1 MPELRGY
8 LCWDPEVAS
17 RTIKTEAVNPSPAIF
32 LATHAP
38 LRIRQARI
46 QGRSLSPVPDKWTD
60 EMAVLN
66 DFLKRRSSTGTLL
79 MPVVGDSGSG
89 KSHLVRW
96 VREKIA
102 DNATSTGKYKVIY
115 LEKSQTSLKAVIEA
129 LLEGLEDESLEKLR
143 SEVRSFSSGTT
154 EEKLARR
161 LINALNE
168 TLAATTPN
176 DLPGAATRVLA
187 GPRGLASILQ
197 DPYIQEH
204 MLAPGRYVPQ
214 LASQLLRDRGAS
226 SAERPPGFTVED
238 LPLSLQDVKQAAQIS
253 QRLLQMLLTR
263 PELQHAA
270 VDLLNQSLESAV
282 RSASNLGVGRL
293 LQAMLQV
300 RQGYAEK
307 KKEIILLIED
317 FALIQ
322 GVQGEL
328 LEALTESA
336 TREGTTRYAP
346 MRTLMAVTTGYFR
359 DLPET
364 VMSRVAAATSGYVY
378 DLDRVFNNEDDGTE
392 QIASF
397 VGRYLNAARVGDT
410 ELDRLQGQL
419 VPNHCDEC
427 PLRTE
432 CHQAFGHSEEGYG
445 LYPFNRP
452 ALTRMIHSVAPR
464 DQPWAF
470 VPRTVLSTVLRPI
483 LIEHTD
489 ELRSDT
495 FPGERFKDRY
505 RTAAIDDP
513 LPTSIA
519 SAVDSTMPE
528 QADRLKRVL
537 EFWGNGPHS
546 GHINTDLLTAF
557 GLKRLP
563 DGVQPPNPIVP
574 PIIEPGPRDE
584 TLKASLRKRLAT
596 VEDWGARADRPLPQ
610 DIARELRGVINDA
623 IIRRYPWTTPL
634 MKELAKTEV
643 ERAWPNNATIVS
655 IDGASER
662 IVGVEKAPIKF
673 ARNPFNSQSF
683 QSWVRAMAGAPIT
696 RVSDVR
702 RLATLSEAKTH
713 EVTSRLQTYFE
724 ISDEQLVLGFRASL
738 IGAALAGIAW
748 PGIDEASLL
757 AACLHDG
764 SGWGR
769 QDQYL
774 RTQKW
779 QRMLTGHMAHRTALV
794 ERLRIS
800 VGVAQGTGAVRM
812 IDAARVLPLLKQ
824 ATDNWTWNPDP
835 TVPAWV
841 KPAVNNFSGW
851 IDVADEQIHEMAG
864 VLQRLR
870 HHVPRG
876 VSGTD
881 SLGAVMQALKEAE
894 KVGLSPSRLD
904 KTNLENLYT
913 KAVDLDW
920 RIVSRLEDDLEKSV
934 RGDDPNAIETR
945 VRAAARDRGAAIEH
959 AHNFLIAAD
968 KWLDT
973 ALSDAAARSGTSG
986 DDNIAAE
993 LKGLLRQWASLS
1005 ATKEGDLGD

>member
-1 MPELRGY
+1 MPDLRGY

-46 QGRSLSPVPDKWTD
+46 QGRSLSPIPDKWFD
-60 EMAVLN
+60 EMTVLN
-66 DFLKRRSSTGTLL
+66 DFLHRKSSTGTLL
-79 MPVVGDSGSG
+79 MPVVGDTGSG

-96 VREKIA
+96 ARERIRESA
-102 DNATSTGKYKVIY
+102 ATSEKYKVIY

-129 LLEGLEDESLEKLR
+129 LLEGVEDESLEKLR
-143 SEVRSFSSGTT
+143 SEVRSFSGGTN

-176 DLPGAATRVLA
+176 DLPGAVARVLA

-204 MLAPGRYVPQ
+204 MLATGRYVPQ

-226 SAERPPGFTVED
+226 STERPPGFTVED

-263 PELQHAA
+263 PELQNAA

-282 RSASNLGVGRL
+282 RSASNLAAGRL

-300 RQGYAEK
+300 RQAYAEQ
-307 KKEIILLIED
+307 KKEIILLVED

-322 GVQGEL
+322 GVQAEL

-336 TREGTTRYAP
+336 TREGATRYAP
-346 MRTLMAVTTGYFR
+346 MRTLMAVTTGYFT

-378 DLDRVFNNEDDGTE
+378 DLDRVFTIEDDGTE

-397 VGRYLNAARVGDT
+397 AGRYLNAARVGDA
-410 ELDRLQGQL
+410 ELDRLKGQL

-427 PLRTE
+427 PVRAE
-432 CHQAFGHSEEGYG
+432 CHQAFGRSQEGYG

-452 ALTRMIHSVAPR
+452 ALTRMVHSVAPS

-470 VPRTVLSTVLRPI
+470 IPRTVLSTVLRPI

-489 ELRSDT
+489 ELRSAT
-495 FPGERFKDRY
+495 FPGERFKDRF

-513 LPTSIA
+513 LPTSVA
-519 SAVDSTMPE
+519 GAVDNDMPE

-537 EFWGNGPHS
+537 EFWGNGPYS
-546 GHINTDLLTAF
+546 GDINTDLLTAF
-557 GLKRLP
+557 GLKSLP
-563 DGVQPPNPIVP
+563 EGDKPPVPI
-574 PIIEPGPRDE
+574 PRPDKKKGQEDE
-584 TLKASLRKRLAT
+584 TLKASLRRRLAV
-596 VEDWGARADRPLPQ
+596 VEDWGAREDRPLPQ
-610 DIARELRGVINDA
+610 DIARDLRIMINDA

-634 MKELAKTEV
+634 MKEVIKTEV
-643 ERAWPNNATIVS
+643 ERAWPNNATIIS
-655 IDGASER
+655 IEGASER
-662 IVGVEKAPIKF
+662 LVGVENAPIKF
-673 ARNPFNSQSF
+673 ARNAYNSQSF
-683 QSWVRAMAGAPIT
+683 QSWIRAMAGTPVT
-696 RVSDVR
+696 RVSDLR
-702 RLATLSEAKTH
+702 RLASLSEAKTR
-713 EVTSRLQTYFE
+713 ELTSKLQTYFE
-724 ISDEQLVLGFRASL
+724 ITDEQLVLGFRASL

-748 PGIDEASLL
+748 PDMDEASLL
-757 AACLHDG
+757 AACFDDG

-794 ERLRIS
+794 ERLRMS

-824 ATDNWTWNPDP
+824 ATGSWTWNPDA

-851 IDVADEQIHEMAG
+851 IDVVDEQIHEMAG

-870 HHVPRG
+870 QHVPRG
-876 VSGTD
+876 VSGPD
-881 SLGAVMQALKEAE
+881 SLRAVMQALKEAE

-913 KAVDLDW
+913 KAADLDW

-934 RGDDPNAIETR
+934 RGEDPDAIETR

-959 AHNFLIAAD
+959 AYNFLIAAD

-973 ALSDAAARSGTSG
+973 ALSDAAARSGTSNG
-986 DDNIAAE
+986 DNIAAE
-993 LKGLLRQWASLS
+993 LKGLLTQWASLS
-1005 ATKEGDLGD
+1005 ATKEGDLDG